1 MNLEKAGFFT
11 KAVHAGEKP
20 CPSTGSHATP
30 IYQTSTFVLKRSI
43 EKPPTIEWQ
52 TAYVYTRAGNP
63 THTVLEEK
71 MAILEGGEAA
81 LATASGMA
89 AISTVIFTLLKEGDQ
104 IISSDTLYGGT
115 YALLRRL
122 MLKLGVKTVFVDA
135 TNPANVKNALTN
147 ETKMMFLESPTNPTM
162 GIVDIKAISEVAA
175 EVDAKVV
182 VDNTFM
188 TPYYQSPLELGAEV
202 VVYSATKYLSGHGD
216 TLGGVIVGSRNFIAE
231 ARKTLAL
238 TGGVTNPFNA
248 WLIIRGLKTLALRMD
263 KHSENAM
270 AVAKFLNDHSK
281 VKKVLYPGLPSH
293 PQHELAKKQM
303 SGFGGMLAF
312 EIKGGIEEAYTI
324 MEKVKLCRCAV
335 SLGDTATLIEHPATM
350 THRVISREE
359 RFRLGIT
366 DELLRLS
373 VGIED
378 SNDIIADL
386 NQALK

>member
-20 CPSTGSHATP
+20 CPLTGSHATP
-30 IYQTSTFVLKRSI
+30 IYQTSTFVLKRNV
-43 EKPPTIEWQ
+43 EQPPTTEWR
-52 TAYVYTRAGNP
+52 TAYIYTRAGNP

-104 IISSDTLYGGT
+104 IISSDTLYGST
-115 YALLRRL
+115 YTLFKEI
-122 MLKLGVKTVFVDA
+122 MPKLGVKTVFVDA
-135 TNPANVKNALTN
+135 TNPANMKNALTN
-147 ETKMMFLESPTNPTM
+147 KTKMIFIETPANPTM
-162 GIVDIKAISEVAA
+162 DIVDIRAVSEIAN
-175 EVDAKVV
+175 ESDAKVV

-188 TPYYQSPLELGAEV
+188 TPYYQRPMELGADA

-216 TLGGVIVGSRNFIAE
+216 TLGGIVVGSRNFVME
-231 ARKTLAL
+231 VRRTLAL

-248 WLIIRGLKTLALRMD
+248 WLIVRGLKTLALRMD

-270 AVAKFLNDHSK
+270 AVAKFLSEHSK

-303 SGFGGMLAF
+303 RDFGGILAF
-312 EIKGGIEEAYTI
+312 EIKGGMKEAYTM

-350 THRVISREE
+350 THRMIPQEE
-359 RFRLGIT
+359 RLQLGIT
-366 DELLRLS
+366 DGLIRLS
-373 VGIED
+373 IGIED
-378 SNDIIADL
+378 SNDIIVDL
-386 NQALK
+386 DQALK

>member
-1 MNLEKAGFFT
+1 MNLEKVGFST

-20 CPSTGSHATP
+20 CPLTGAHATP
-30 IYQTSTFVLKRSI
+30 IYQTSTFVLKKEI
-43 EKPPTIEWQ
+43 EQPPTAEWQ

-71 MAILEGGEAA
+71 MAILEGGEAS

-89 AISTVIFTLLKEGDQ
+89 AISTVIFTLLKVGDQ
-104 IISSDTLYGGT
+104 IISSDNLYGGT
-115 YALLRRL
+115 HTLFEEL
-122 MLKLGVKTVFVDA
+122 MPKLGVKTVFVDA
-135 TNPANVKNALTN
+135 TNPANVKDALTN
-147 ETKMMFLESPTNPTM
+147 ETKMIFLESPTNPTM
-162 GIVDIKAISEVAA
+162 GIVDIKAISEIAA
-175 EVDAKVV
+175 EVNAKVV

-188 TPYYQSPLELGAEV
+188 TPYYQSPLKLGADT

-216 TLGGVIVGSRNFIAE
+216 TLGGIIVGSKNFISE
-231 ARKTLAL
+231 SRKTLAL

-263 KHSENAM
+263 RHSENAI
-270 AVAKFLNDHSK
+270 AVAKFLNDHPK
-281 VKKVLYPGLPSH
+281 VKKVLYPGLPSN

-303 SGFGGMLAF
+303 RGFGGMLAF
-312 EIKGGIEEAYTI
+312 EINGGIGEAYTI

-335 SLGDTATLIEHPATM
+335 SLGDTATLVEHPATM
-350 THRVISREE
+350 THRVISQEE
-359 RFRLGIT
+359 RLRLGIT
-366 DELLRLS
+366 DGLIRLS

-378 SNDIIADL
+378 ANDIIADL